1 MELIN
6 KSFEIL
12 KDYIE
17 TEAYCGWDP
26 YDALSSPLFRIPLL
40 KSNKKLRFTAQQF
53 IKRVPFNLRNMLAIP
68 KGYNPVTLGLVLQGY
83 SLLYEKENNPV
94 EKEVLIKKIIFL
106 VSELEKLQ
114 SRNFSGSCW
123 GYDFDWEARH
133 ASIAA
138 FQPTIVATG
147 FITNALYTCYSIT
160 KNQKA
165 KDLLVSSSEFIL
177 NDLTRTYSSTRK
189 NSYCFSYSPFDN
201 QVVFNASMKGAR
213 LLSQVY
219 TVTNNTKLIEE
230 AKRAVDFVIER
241 QNEDGSWFYSLAQSG
256 KYIDN
261 YHTGYVLD
269 CLDEYRIKS
278 QDPSYDNNI
287 KKGFEYYLNNFIE
300 DGAPKFYNDKKY
312 PIDCTSAAQSILTL
326 IRFGNYGTAV
336 KVAEYMINT
345 MQNKNGYFYFRKYKN
360 RIVKTSF
367 MRWSNSWMFL
377 ALAKILIGKQI

>member
-1 MELIN
+1 MDKIYNSLHSLQ
-6 KSFEIL
+6 K
-12 KDYIE
+12 YIE
-17 TEAYCGWDP
+17 HENYRGWDP
-26 YDALSSPLFRIPLL
+26 YDALSSPLFKIPLF
-40 KSNKKLRFTAQQF
+40 KSNKQLRFIVQQF
-53 IKRVPFNLRNMLAIP
+53 VKRVPFNLRNLMAIP

-83 SLLYEKENNPV
+83 SLLYAKENNHV
-94 EKEVLIKKIIFL
+94 EKEVLLKKINFL
-106 VSELEKLQ
+106 VGELEKLQ

-165 KDLLVSSSEFIL
+165 KDLLVNSSEFIL
-177 NDLTRTYSSTRK
+177 NDLNRTYSSTKK

-219 TVTNNTKLIEE
+219 AVTNNKKLIEE
-230 AKRAVDFVIER
+230 AKNIVDFVIEQ
-241 QNEDGSWFYSLAQSG
+241 QNEDGSWFYSIAQSG

-269 CLDEYRIKS
+269 SLDEYRIYSKDS
-278 QDPSYDNNI
+278 SYDNNI
-287 KKGFEYYLNNFIE
+287 KKGFQYYINNFIE
-300 DGAPKFYNDKKY
+300 DGEPKFYNNKKY

-326 IRFGNYGTAV
+326 IRFGNYDTAV

-377 ALAKILIGKQI
+377 ALAKILTEKQI